1 MTLIYAADL
10 AFFKEIRS
18 KVQLTKIVKKFKVYY
33 GTLFMKKKKQLRK
46 RFYRMR
52 NYTRGN
58 IGLVHNDFYGLWKR
72 NL

>member
-33 GTLFMKKKKQLRK
+33 GTLFMKKKEAAEEKILSYAQL
-46 RFYRMR
+46 
-52 NYTRGN
+52 
-58 IGLVHNDFYGLWKR
+58 H
-72 NL
+72 